1 VANGQQHSSEA
12 PFHALGTDEVLR
24 RLGVDPADGLSDGE
38 VARRR
43 ARYGE
48 NRLAGDAGPRAL
60 ALLVRQFTDV
70 MILVLLAAALVAG
83 LIGEPL
89 DAIAILVIV
98 VLNAIVGFIQ
108 EFRAERALQALQ
120 RLSAPHAT
128 VRRAGEERRIAEHE
142 LVPGDL
148 VRLEA
153 GDVAP
158 ADLRVLA
165 TRDLTVDEAALTGE
179 SQPVIKD
186 PQARIPAEAPLGE
199 RPTMVYKGTHVTAGH
214 GRCVAAATGAATEVG
229 RIAGLMR
236 ARERPTTPL
245 QRRLA
250 GFGRRLSVAVLVIC
264 GAIFLAGLLR
274 GEPTLLMALTAISL
288 AVAAIPEAL
297 PAVVTISLA
306 LGAKRMAAQNALI
319 RRLPAVE
326 TLGSVT
332 IICCDKTGT
341 LTQNAMRA
349 ERFAVDGDWVEELP
363 NAQAADKVWRALGRA
378 MALNNDAKAGADGTL
393 RGDPTEAALLESAER
408 AGFERATLERDWP
421 RCAEI
426 PFEAQRRRM
435 TTLHRN
441 ADGADDDGTGG
452 LVLVKGAPEAVLPL
466 CRDRLG
472 PDGPEALDAEA
483 ALALAEETARTG
495 YRLLAFAERKLDSLP
510 LKPGAEEIERD
521 LTFLGLVALADP
533 PRPEAAEALASCH
546 SAGIEVAMIT
556 GDHPATA
563 KAIASRLG
571 MAGDDARVM
580 TGAELQGLT
589 EDERRAAVAETR
601 IYARVSPEQKLD
613 IVTALQQRNHFVAMT
628 GDGVNDAPAL
638 KRADIGIAMGLK
650 GTDVAREAA
659 DAVLLDDNFAT
670 IVAAVREG
678 RRIYANICKFIKYTM
693 TSNSGEIW
701 TILLAPFLGLPLPLL
716 PIQILW
722 INLVTDGLPGLALGV
737 EPEERDS
744 MKRPPRQPDESV
756 FAHGMWQ
763 HMLWVGLLI
772 AGLSLG
778 AQAWAYHGGS
788 ENWRSVVFTVLTF
801 CQLVNVLAIRF
812 ERESLFTLGWLSNPW
827 LIAAVLLT
835 VALQLA
841 VVFLEPLQAVFK
853 TSGLSGEELLVVLA
867 LPWVVLVAVEIEK
880 YLFRHGWIY
889 RTPDRGPTAPSEKSE

>member
-1 VANGQQHSSEA
+1 
-12 PFHALGTDEVLR
+12 
-24 RLGVDPADGLSDGE
+24 
-38 VARRR
+38 
-43 ARYGE
+43 
-48 NRLAGDAGPRAL
+48 
-60 ALLVRQFTDV
+60 
-70 MILVLLAAALVAG
+70 
-83 LIGEPL
+83 
-89 DAIAILVIV
+89 
-98 VLNAIVGFIQ
+98 
-108 EFRAERALQALQ
+108 
-120 RLSAPHAT
+120 
-128 VRRAGEERRIAEHE
+128 
-142 LVPGDL
+142 
-148 VRLEA
+148 
-153 GDVAP
+153 
-158 ADLRVLA
+158 
-165 TRDLTVDEAALTGE
+165 
-179 SQPVIKD
+179 
-186 PQARIPAEAPLGE
+186 
-199 RPTMVYKGTHVTAGH
+199 
-214 GRCVAAATGAATEVG
+214 
-229 RIAGLMR
+229 
-236 ARERPTTPL
+236 
-245 QRRLA
+245 
-250 GFGRRLSVAVLVIC
+250 
-264 GAIFLAGLLR
+264 
-274 GEPTLLMALTAISL
+274 
-288 AVAAIPEAL
+288 
-297 PAVVTISLA
+297 
-306 LGAKRMAAQNALI
+306 
-319 RRLPAVE
+319 
-326 TLGSVT
+326 
-332 IICCDKTGT
+332 
-341 LTQNAMRA
+341 
-349 ERFAVDGDWVEELP
+349 
-363 NAQAADKVWRALGRA
+363 
-378 MALNNDAKAGADGTL
+378 
-393 RGDPTEAALLESAER
+393 
-408 AGFERATLERDWP
+408 
-421 RCAEI
+421 
-426 PFEAQRRRM
+426 M

-638 KRADIGIAMGLK
+638 KRADIGVAMGLK

-801 CQLVNVLAIRF
+801 CQLVNVGLA
-812 ERESLFTLGWLSNPW
+812 EQSLADRRG
-827 LIAAVLLT
+827 AA
-835 VALQLA
+835 
-841 VVFLEPLQAVFK
+841 
-853 TSGLSGEELLVVLA
+853 
-867 LPWVVLVAVEIEK
+867 
-880 YLFRHGWIY
+880 
-889 RTPDRGPTAPSEKSE
+889 DRGPAAGRGLPRAAAGGLQDQRPVGRGTACRAGPAVGRAGRGRNREVPVPARLDLPHAGPRSHGTQREIRIGPGDRLGLPCAMSESHERSHAGFPRHRLIGLLAGPAAAAIVLASPAPDGLSQQGWWTAAVGIWMALWWMTEALPLAVRCSGCAASRRPRRPTPIP